1 MKAVI
6 TQTSLDSRTQV
17 GAYIKLRGVSSP
29 EWFVVTKVISK
40 TCVEVEPDY
49 DYEQVELKAALLLTN
64 LVVYTIV
71 FYLALGVFT

>member
-29 EWFVVTKVISK
+29 EWFVVTKFISK
-40 TCVEVEPDY
+40 TCVEVEPVY
-49 DYEQVELKAALLLTN
+49 DCEQVELKAALLLLN
-64 LVVYTIV
+64 LVIYEIV
-71 FYLALGVFT
+71 LYLYLAV